1 MGERRHAVLIS
12 SDTSDGQRRGCLA
25 DVQLRTRARS
35 CRFHCIALLRA
46 PLLRAACG
54 AWIIAGQS
62 CSRSGARGAEWLQ
75 SSCGA
80 QAVAARLSCLI
91 RRFGT
96 AKCAFRAKPE
106 QAGQTRPAAQG
117 LRRLC
122 MENLLSFCVGST
134 GGYGAS
140 ASRPSRRRRAG
151 HGGQLS
157 SRCLLLA

>member
-1 MGERRHAVLIS
+1 MGERGHAVLMS
-12 SDTSDGQRRGCLA
+12 SNTSDGQRRGCLA

-35 CRFHCIALLRA
+35 CRFHCIALLQA

-54 AWIIAGQS
+54 AWMIAGQS

-91 RRFGT
+91 RRFET

-106 QAGQTRPAAQG
+106 QAGQTRPAAQD
-117 LRRLC
+117 RQRLC
-122 MENLLSFCVGST
+122 MGSLPSFCVGST

-140 ASRPSRRRRAG
+140 AGRPNRARREG
-151 HGGQLS
+151 HGG
-157 SRCLLLA
+157 